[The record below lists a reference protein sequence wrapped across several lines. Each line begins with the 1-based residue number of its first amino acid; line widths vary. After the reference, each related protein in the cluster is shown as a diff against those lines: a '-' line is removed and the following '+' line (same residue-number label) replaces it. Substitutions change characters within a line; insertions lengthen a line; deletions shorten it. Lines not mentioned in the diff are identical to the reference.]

1 MPARRRVR
9 RFKYGTR
16 GTYYE
21 IRFTD
26 KSKRRR
32 WLEIRSNKSIDKLME
47 KIFKSIKKEKGFKR
61 IKLLKEQK
69 VKMSYFDYAMKEVK
83 TK

>member
-1 MPARRRVR
+1 MPARRRIR

-32 WLEIRSNKSIDKLME
+32 WLTIRSNKSIDKLME
-47 KIFKSIKKEKGFKR
+47 RIVKQLKKERSFRR

-83 TK
+83 IK